1 MSVSFQNPLTRRPP
15 SPSMTRDARASAI
28 PPNAPDTPAAINA
41 VLELTSTPA
50 PQEPTAPRKPGV
62 PTVMARFL
70 LGMNTARLHHD
81 ERMAKSLSQPRRN
94 WMPSATTATESTMN
108 FILNPPPQE
117 PHLSNFSPG
126 HKART
131 PMLPQRESGKAWQ

>member
-1 MSVSFQNPLTRRPP
+1 
-15 SPSMTRDARASAI
+15 SPGTTRDARASAI

-41 VLELTSTPA
+41 VLELTSTLA

-94 WMPSATTATESTMN
+94 WTPSAATATEN
-108 FILNPPPQE
+108 FILNPPPQK

-131 PMLPQRESGKAWQ
+131 PMLPKRESGKAWQ